1 MPLVT
6 GETVKQVMRD
16 LYGYEISDADADAI
30 AHSAGAMLTLAGH
43 LGRSVLPG
51 SSRPSAIRCCWPK
64 RPALPKPGRNTHF
77 NSSLRGFIPMSI
89 PFQELLE
96 FDVATLSGKLRARDI
111 SPVELTEAYL
121 GRIEQTDGSLRAYIT
136 VTDTLARKAAKKAE
150 AELAAGKW
158 RGPFHGVPI
167 ALKDLV
173 YTKGLRTTGGS
184 KILADFKP
192 DHDATVWTRLKRAGA
207 VLLGKLNL
215 HEFAY
220 GITSSNPHWGI
231 VRNPYALDRIPGGS
245 SGGAAA
251 AIVARSAA
259 ATIGTDTGGSI
270 RIPAALCGCVGLKP
284 TWSRVSRYGV
294 LPLAYT
300 LDHVGP
306 ITRTVRDAAMMLQII
321 AGADR
326 NDSTS
331 SRERVPDFSAGLDGQ
346 ISGMRI
352 GVIRELNDGLSDDV
366 ARSFNAA
373 LDTLRSLGATVDQV
387 TIPSLPMAGVMN
399 GIITW
404 AEALEIHED
413 WMRTRPQDYGDD
425 VRRILEDR
433 NDDDRHQLHPR
444 PARPCAHA
452 WPSRSRC
459 WPIATCWSHR
469 PVLSSRPKSALLKS
483 WKRAKT
489 GWMSSRRFCASRS
502 PSIRPVNPP

>member
-1 MPLVT
+1 
-6 GETVKQVMRD
+6 
-16 LYGYEISDADADAI
+16 
-30 AHSAGAMLTLAGH
+30 
-43 LGRSVLPG
+43 
-51 SSRPSAIRCCWPK
+51 
-64 RPALPKPGRNTHF
+64 
-77 NSSLRGFIPMSI
+77 MSI

-96 FDVATLSGKLRARDI
+96 FDVATLAAKLRARDI

-121 GRIEQTDGSLRAYIT
+121 ARIEQTDGSLRAYIT

-158 RGPFHGVPI
+158 RGPLHGVPI

-220 GITSSNPHWGI
+220 GITSSNPHWGT

-366 ARSFNAA
+366 ARSFSAA

-387 TIPSLPMAGVMN
+387 TIPSLPMAGIMN

-425 VRRILEDR
+425 VRRILEIGMMTTATSYIRAQRARARTLAESIAVLADR
-433 NDDDRHQLHPR
+433 DVLVAPASAVVAPKIGTTQILEAREDRVDVVAAILRFTQPFNSTGQPAIAMPTGLSPDGLPVAMQVIGR
-444 PARPCAHA
+444 PFGESEVIRVAAAYERARGALAP
-452 WPSRSRC
+452 P
-459 WPIATCWSHR
+459 PEIA
-469 PVLSSRPKSALLKS
+469 
-483 WKRAKT
+483 
-489 GWMSSRRFCASRS
+489 
-502 PSIRPVNPP
+502 